1 MAEPRRV
8 QLTTLSDSGTL
19 SATLFKKANK
29 DTEACTPGDTEK
41 SETTARLV
49 ITLFEP
55 DDRRCPEFYYP
66 ELVGRNKKESVNV
79 TADFFENAEDNDKQR
94 QEVEALAKKFEEKYG
109 PKKRKKDRMQDLIDM
124 GYGYDD
130 TDPFIDNSEAYD
142 ELVPASLTTKYGGFY
157 INSGTLQ
164 FRQASESEQEDDF
177 TKEKKKVK
185 SPKKKKIKDGNDKI
199 KKKKKEDSQHK
210 KSKLSKAGIIPLNSN
225 KEEKKKK
232 KKYTGAL
239 SVKEMLKKFQKEK
252 EAMEKED
259 PKSLASIQTTRDVE
273 ISLNVSDPLF
283 SLIGSANENDLLQ
296 AASSIDI
303 ADIDL
308 EKLLSES
315 PAASPLNDMDEGSD
329 PLSAGQS
336 TSHKQMPTLPEG
348 LPMPLETRIKELTL
362 AAKAS
367 EGEGKQKFFTQDV
380 NNMLLDIELQ
390 SRELNNQARSGVYA
404 HLASFLPCSKDTLVK
419 RAKKLHLHEQD
430 GRLKDPMQ
438 KLKEAIGRAMP
449 DQISRYQDECQAH
462 TQAKFAKMLEEGK
475 EKEQK
480 DRLCSDEDEDEE
492 KSGKRVMGPR
502 KKFLWNEEIREFLCN
517 VVRIKMG
524 SYELEKNKSQ
534 SAEEYLKAFLEA
546 EVKMLWPKGWMQAR
560 MLFKESRRA
569 HSHFTSAQ
577 TKKKVITAPK
587 MKIKDPFVKLERKI
601 IPLMNTSVTQSGSTL
616 MQGACA
622 SPLTSVGSFI
632 SATTVVPNTSSTTN
646 PHSFNMDD
654 SLDEDLIHNPP
665 SLEAVSEELA
675 ALNSAARGSP
685 DFNFPLVPKSMSEVK
700 PILKPTEETKNLT
713 NSILATSAI
722 IASTPSSS
730 QSPLNLLAEQALALG
745 QLSQDRQPENHSA
758 PLLVGFKGLLNQP
771 SSKNLSENHQAK
783 HKNLGLQRTS
793 QAISPVQSQS
803 LRPFHQTDVA
813 QKNFP
818 SPQQFNI
825 NKLQNSQT
833 KASKLLQQCATLQQ
847 AKNAKTQTF
856 HGSAASLPNNVQ
868 AAVSAPKILTSQSSS
883 VLYTSKHSSVG
894 SSNQSYKTTFS
905 LSSLSKPTIPSS
917 SLIHSASSNQ
927 TSLSS
932 GLLTSRK
939 PPSPSQSASL
949 QSQTSTV
956 QKSSV
961 SQKLTLVAP
970 PGGINGES
978 TAGTQGV
985 ARLLTSSLKPVAVS
999 SCSTSSQA
1007 ASSLKNTTGTSV
1019 LSSSPSLSLL
1029 SPSFTTTGQ
1038 KLAPG
1043 TLGIL
1048 PGIVPMHTF
1057 SFPVIS
1063 FGSDSSAATGTK
1075 DAIVTGPAPGTFHH
1089 GLTHNGNQIHG
1100 DSTNAQR
1107 KLQ

>member
-362 AAKAS
+362 
-367 EGEGKQKFFTQDV
+367 
-380 NNMLLDIELQ
+380 
-390 SRELNNQARSGVYA
+390 
-404 HLASFLPCSKDTLVK
+404 
-419 RAKKLHLHEQD
+419 D

-1089 GLTHNGNQIHG
+1089 GLTHSIFAGLHSSSHHTTQLPKSNLSTHLQQSLQDGNQIHG

>member
-19 SATLFKKANK
+19 SATLCKKANK

-79 TADFFENAEDNDKQR
+79 TDDFFENAEDNEKQR

-185 SPKKKKIKDGNDKI
+185 SPKKKKIKEGNDKI

-273 ISLNVSDPLF
+273 SSLNVSDPLF

-315 PAASPLNDMDEGSD
+315 PAASPLNDLDEGSD

-362 AAKAS
+362 
-367 EGEGKQKFFTQDV
+367 
-380 NNMLLDIELQ
+380 
-390 SRELNNQARSGVYA
+390 
-404 HLASFLPCSKDTLVK
+404 
-419 RAKKLHLHEQD
+419 D

-449 DQISRYQDECQAH
+449 VQISRYQDECQAH

-601 IPLMNTSVTQSGSTL
+601 IPLMNTSVSQSGSTL
-616 MQGACA
+616 MQGTCA

-632 SATTVVPNTSSTTN
+632 SATTVVPNTSSTAN
-646 PHSFNMDD
+646 PHSFSMDD

-685 DFNFPLVPKSMSEVK
+685 DFNFPLVSKSMSEVK

-713 NSILATSAI
+713 NAIIATSAV

-745 QLSQDRQPENHSA
+745 QLSQDRQPENHSG

-793 QAISPVQSQS
+793 QTISPVQSQS
-803 LRPFHQTDVA
+803 LRPFHQT
-813 QKNFP
+813 

-847 AKNAKTQTF
+847 AKSAKTQTF

-868 AAVSAPKILTSQSSS
+868 AAVSAPKILSSQSSS

-956 QKSSV
+956 QKPSV

-970 PGGINGES
+970 PGGVNGES

-999 SCSTSSQA
+999 SCSTPSQA

-1019 LSSSPSLSLL
+1019 LSSSQSLSLL

-1089 GLTHNGNQIHG
+1089 GLAHSIFAGLHSSSHHTTQLPKSNLSTHLQQSLQGNFAIAHHSIVSSCFCVNMCLVFHYTLESFQIFNNTHFCF
-1100 DSTNAQR
+1100 T
-1107 KLQ
+1107 

>member
-1 MAEPRRV
+1 MGRKRSFDLAFKLRAVTYAKEHSGEEAAQHFEVDPKRIREWRKQMTDIEKTAAEKGAGSKRLPGGGAKKVSEELDELVLTWIIEQRLKGARVSRKMVRTKAKRIFDTEIDDASKGKETLVASSGWLEKFMKRHHLSLRRKTSLAQMDPEQVIDKLVSFVMWVANPRTADGV
-8 QLTTLSDSGTL
+8 KDSEIIGMDETSAWFDMPGSTTVEPTGNRSVTLKTSGDFLSGTL
-19 SATLFKKANK
+19 TALTSVRKRNELKKYKMPTAVI
-29 DTEACTPGDTEK
+29 PGG
-41 SETTARLV
+41 
-49 ITLFEP
+49 
-55 DDRRCPEFYYP
+55 C
-66 ELVGRNKKESVNV
+66 
-79 TADFFENAEDNDKQR
+79 
-94 QEVEALAKKFEEKYG
+94 
-109 PKKRKKDRMQDLIDM
+109 
-124 GYGYDD
+124 
-130 TDPFIDNSEAYD
+130 
-142 ELVPASLTTKYGGFY
+142 TKYVQPADVVW
-157 INSGTLQ
+157 NKPL
-164 FRQASESEQEDDF
+164 
-177 TKEKKKVK
+177 
-185 SPKKKKIKDGNDKI
+185 KD
-199 KKKKKEDSQHK
+199 
-210 KSKLSKAGIIPLNSN
+210 KL
-225 KEEKKKK
+225 
-232 KKYTGAL
+232 
-239 SVKEMLKKFQKEK
+239 
-252 EAMEKED
+252 
-259 PKSLASIQTTRDVE
+259 
-273 ISLNVSDPLF
+273 
-283 SLIGSANENDLLQ
+283 
-296 AASSIDI
+296 
-303 ADIDL
+303 
-308 EKLLSES
+308 
-315 PAASPLNDMDEGSD
+315 
-329 PLSAGQS
+329 
-336 TSHKQMPTLPEG
+336 
-348 LPMPLETRIKELTL
+348 
-362 AAKAS
+362 
-367 EGEGKQKFFTQDV
+367 
-380 NNMLLDIELQ
+380 
-390 SRELNNQARSGVYA
+390 RELYDNWMAGE
-404 HLASFLPCSKDTLVK
+404 KDKGFT
-419 RAKKLHLHEQD
+419 A
-430 GRLKDPMQ
+430 G
-438 KLKEAIGRAMP
+438 G
-449 DQISRYQDECQAH
+449 
-462 TQAKFAKMLEEGK
+462 
-475 EKEQK
+475 
-480 DRLCSDEDEDEE
+480 
-492 KSGKRVMGPR
+492 
-502 KKFLWNEEIREFLCN
+502 N
-517 VVRIKMG
+517 
-524 SYELEKNKSQ
+524 
-534 SAEEYLKAFLEA
+534 LKAPALR
-546 EVKMLWPKGWMQAR
+546 L
-560 MLFKESRRA
+560 L
-569 HSHFTSAQ
+569 
-577 TKKKVITAPK
+577 
-587 MKIKDPFVKLERKI
+587 DPFVKLERKI

-1089 GLTHNGNQIHG
+1089 GLTHRIKVIGGVKELTGEEYGVYVKRILPGGLASVDGHLQPGDQILEVNGESLIGVTSDRAVDILRSASATNHMRLLVARDEEARREFAELLEKYGSSGSAGSSRNSPIQQSGTGRYLESSSSGSSSRSQSPLLLSPANSHCAFNGNNGSILRSARYQEHHTPLSSDLTTPPCSPSPSTDFTG
-1100 DSTNAQR
+1100 RVTRDMNVTAKDTRKPRHLDSSLSLSSALIRASIDSVKITASSAKSRSVILSSPDAPQPLDPTTLPNAQSIQALNR
-1107 KLQ
+1107 EGAEPTPDEPQNQLGKTQRSCLHSAQHSQYQCTGQP

>member
-66 ELVGRNKKESVNV
+66 ELVGRNK
-79 TADFFENAEDNDKQR
+79 
-94 QEVEALAKKFEEKYG
+94 G

-560 MLFKESRRA
+560 
-569 HSHFTSAQ
+569 
-577 TKKKVITAPK
+577 
-587 MKIKDPFVKLERKI
+587 
-601 IPLMNTSVTQSGSTL
+601 
-616 MQGACA
+616 
-622 SPLTSVGSFI
+622 
-632 SATTVVPNTSSTTN
+632 
-646 PHSFNMDD
+646 
-654 SLDEDLIHNPP
+654 
-665 SLEAVSEELA
+665 
-675 ALNSAARGSP
+675 
-685 DFNFPLVPKSMSEVK
+685 
-700 PILKPTEETKNLT
+700 
-713 NSILATSAI
+713 
-722 IASTPSSS
+722 
-730 QSPLNLLAEQALALG
+730 
-745 QLSQDRQPENHSA
+745 
-758 PLLVGFKGLLNQP
+758 
-771 SSKNLSENHQAK
+771 
-783 HKNLGLQRTS
+783 
-793 QAISPVQSQS
+793 
-803 LRPFHQTDVA
+803 
-813 QKNFP
+813 
-818 SPQQFNI
+818 
-825 NKLQNSQT
+825 
-833 KASKLLQQCATLQQ
+833 
-847 AKNAKTQTF
+847 
-856 HGSAASLPNNVQ
+856 
-868 AAVSAPKILTSQSSS
+868 
-883 VLYTSKHSSVG
+883 
-894 SSNQSYKTTFS
+894 
-905 LSSLSKPTIPSS
+905 
-917 SLIHSASSNQ
+917 
-927 TSLSS
+927 
-932 GLLTSRK
+932 
-939 PPSPSQSASL
+939 
-949 QSQTSTV
+949 
-956 QKSSV
+956 
-961 SQKLTLVAP
+961 
-970 PGGINGES
+970 
-978 TAGTQGV
+978 
-985 ARLLTSSLKPVAVS
+985 
-999 SCSTSSQA
+999 
-1007 ASSLKNTTGTSV
+1007 
-1019 LSSSPSLSLL
+1019 
-1029 SPSFTTTGQ
+1029 
-1038 KLAPG
+1038 
-1043 TLGIL
+1043 
-1048 PGIVPMHTF
+1048 
-1057 SFPVIS
+1057 
-1063 FGSDSSAATGTK
+1063 
-1075 DAIVTGPAPGTFHH
+1075 
-1089 GLTHNGNQIHG
+1089 
-1100 DSTNAQR
+1100 
-1107 KLQ
+1107 